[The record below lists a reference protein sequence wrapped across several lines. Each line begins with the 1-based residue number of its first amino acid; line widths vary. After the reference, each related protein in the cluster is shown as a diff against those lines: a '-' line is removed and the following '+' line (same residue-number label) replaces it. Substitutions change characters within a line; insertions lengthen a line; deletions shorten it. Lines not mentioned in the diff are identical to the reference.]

1 MQTLKVKKEEEDEE
15 ADTFLV
21 LSTDN
26 RPFAVSP
33 LINNCCEINPN
44 WSKID
49 LVSNLSQI
57 YQKDAKKTSH
67 FFYKFVKKFL
77 SNFNNWS

>member
-1 MQTLKVKKEEEDEE
+1 VRAGQLRLGYRRILIESQFFRVKKEDEDEE
-15 ADTFLV
+15 ADAFLV

-26 RPFAVSP
+26 WPFAVSP

-49 LVSNLSQI
+49 
-57 YQKDAKKTSH
+57 QK
-67 FFYKFVKKFL
+67 
-77 SNFNNWS
+77 FN